1 MFQRTPAQE
10 MPSKKLPAP
19 PVLPA
24 TAGTASHGSCEA
36 GAARVR
42 RGHHRRARAR
52 TVSGYW
58 ILSETSPKPS
68 FSADWARS
76 TGPARPATGKDGLNG
91 PCEDADA
98 VAERARARFQDTGF

>member
-42 RGHHRRARAR
+42 RGHHRRVRTR

-58 ILSETSPKPS
+58 ILSETSPK
-68 FSADWARS
+68 ARS
-76 TGPARPATGKDGLNG
+76 TGPARPATGRDGLNG

-98 VAERARARFQDTGF
+98 VAERARARFQDAGF